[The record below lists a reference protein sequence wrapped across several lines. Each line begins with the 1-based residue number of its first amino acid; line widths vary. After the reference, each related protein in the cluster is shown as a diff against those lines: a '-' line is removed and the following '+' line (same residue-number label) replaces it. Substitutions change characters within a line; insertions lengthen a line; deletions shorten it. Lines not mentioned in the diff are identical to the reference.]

1 MFSLFLSLSLGHC
14 LLLLRTHVYQLPIGK
29 MTDISYGG
37 ETQHLFK
44 SLNIW
49 WQYFLIA
56 DTVQKFSYNSSHEC
70 MCVCECVCL
79 HDHVGRAEMYFAYL
93 QRRQP
98 SPHASDKV
106 TNDYRLHVPLC
117 ASSFSFLL
125 MCHDCSPLS
134 LWMLRP
140 FSSLCFPNAFC
151 AFLCSRCRSV
161 PPTLWLC
168 WVCRVAWS

>member
-1 MFSLFLSLSLGHC
+1 
-14 LLLLRTHVYQLPIGK
+14 

-98 SPHASDKV
+98 SPAASDEV

-117 ASSFSFLL
+117 AYSFSFLL
-125 MCHDCSPLS
+125 MCHDCSPSPCGCYDLS
-134 LWMLRP
+134 RHFVFQTLSAL
-140 FSSLCFPNAFC
+140 FSAPAVGRSHPLCDCVGFAG
-151 AFLCSRCRSV
+151 
-161 PPTLWLC
+161 
-168 WVCRVAWS
+168 